1 MVDRDIDLT
10 VTVRKLSPDVH
21 RAVVALGARLSLR
34 ADVREV
40 VVRNDT
46 GVWNTDPAYPDGLFL
61 HIKCSDAEYEPW
73 TLDIWFV
80 DAPDRQ
86 PDLRHLR
93 TIAPQINPETQ
104 SAILAIKRAT
114 HGRRPDGSR
123 LPSFDIYDAVLN
135 LGVRRPD
142 DFDASL

>member
-10 VTVRKLSPDVH
+10 VTARELSPDVH

-40 VVRNDT
+40 TVRNDT
-46 GVWNTDPAYPDGLFL
+46 GAWNTDPAYPDGLFL
-61 HIKCSDAEYEPW
+61 HIKCADADDELW

-80 DAPDRQ
+80 DTPDRQ

-93 TIAPQINPETQ
+93 TIAPQITPETQ
-104 SAILAIKRAT
+104 SAILTIKRAT

-135 LGVRRPD
+135 RGIRTPD
-142 DFDASL
+142 EFNASQ